1 MRARERFAKE
11 ERERELFFFFFFFFF
26 FLMIMCLFVRDFEFL
41 LLVVREEI
49 FFDF

>member
-11 ERERELFFFFFFFFF
+11 ERERERELFFFF
-26 FLMIMCLFVRDFEFL
+26 LIIMCLFVRDFEFL

>member
-11 ERERELFFFFFFFFF
+11 ERERERERELFFFF
-26 FLMIMCLFVRDFEFL
+26 LIIMCLFVRDFEFL